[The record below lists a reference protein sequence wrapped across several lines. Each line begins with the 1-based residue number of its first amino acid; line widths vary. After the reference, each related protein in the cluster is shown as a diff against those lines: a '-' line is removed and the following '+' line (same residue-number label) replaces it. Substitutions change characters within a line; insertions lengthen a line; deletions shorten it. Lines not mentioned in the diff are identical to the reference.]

1 MKVLQNLH
9 KFRVRVWT
17 SYRTHRCSRHWYG
30 SLTELAQVPGRY
42 TMLYPYPYPYPGI
55 FTRATCTPGIV
66 PRAYRTYRNSRCGYV
81 YRTELT
87 EHPVRVIPGR
97 THRVWFCTYPT
108 EHDLGKIVR
117 GINHHTGVSNTTE
130 RHQDH
135 REASKITERHQ
146 RSQRHQRS
154 KRGFTNQYWNR
165 GITGQR
171 GTIVSQILE
180 GIKASRIIEGYQIAY
195 VERCQTA

>member
-146 RSQRHQRS
+146 RSQKGIKDH
-154 KRGFTNQYWNR
+154 R
-165 GITGQR
+165 GIKDQR
-171 GTIVSQILE
+171 GGSQTNTGIGVSQAR
-180 GIKASRIIEGYQIAY
+180 G
-195 VERCQTA
+195 VP